1 MTPATMT
8 SMQRVLTTLG
18 HQEPDRVPLFLLT
31 TLHGAKELGMSI
43 EHYFS
48 SAEHVVQGQLRL
60 LEKYRSDCVYPFF
73 YASIETEAWGGTT
86 IFVPDG
92 PPLCGAPVIAQASD
106 IETLSSPRVENSPPL
121 QKVLTAIR
129 LLKQQVTDTVP
140 IIAVA
145 ISPFSLPV
153 MQMGFHSYIELMY
166 EQPALFDALM
176 QRNEEF
182 TVAWA
187 NAQLEA
193 GATAICYFDPLSST
207 TSVPRERYLRT
218 GQQVA
223 KRTLARIKGP
233 TATHL
238 ASGRGLSIIPDIAD
252 TGTAVIGVSAM
263 EDLAA
268 LKNAAAGRVS
278 LLGNLNG
285 VEMRRWTPQM
295 AEMEVK
301 RAIAKAGRGGGF
313 LLADNHGE
321 IPWQVPQ
328 DVLLAI
334 RDAVDRWGQYPLNW
348 IDDWRESHRALNC
361 AL

>member
-1 MTPATMT
+1 MTPTTMT

-48 SAEHVVQGQLRL
+48 SAEHVVQGQMRL
-60 LEKYRSDCVYPFF
+60 LEKYRGDCVYPFF
-73 YASIETEAWGGTT
+73 HASIETEAWGGTT
-86 IFVPDG
+86 LFVPDG
-92 PPLCGAPVIAQASD
+92 PPMCGAPVITRPSD
-106 IETLSSPRVENSPPL
+106 IESLSSPRVENSPPL
-121 QKVLTAIR
+121 QKVIAAIR
-129 LLKQQVTDTVP
+129 LLKKQVTDTVP
-140 IIAVA
+140 IIGVA

-166 EQPALFDALM
+166 EQPTLFDQLM
-176 QRNEEF
+176 QLNEEF

-238 ASGRGLSIIPDIAD
+238 ASGRGLSILPDIAD
-252 TGTAVIGVSAM
+252 TGTAVVGVSGL
-263 EDLAA
+263 EDLAE
-268 LKNAAAGRVS
+268 LKKAAAGRVS

-285 VEMRRWTPQM
+285 VEMRRWTPQQ
-295 AEMEVK
+295 AEKEVK

-313 LLADNHGE
+313 LLGDNHGE
-321 IPWQVPQ
+321 IPWQVPEE
-328 DVLLAI
+328 VLLAI
-334 RDAVDRWGQYPLNW
+334 RDAVERWGRYPLTW
-348 IDDWRESHRALNC
+348 IDGWQE
-361 AL
+361 